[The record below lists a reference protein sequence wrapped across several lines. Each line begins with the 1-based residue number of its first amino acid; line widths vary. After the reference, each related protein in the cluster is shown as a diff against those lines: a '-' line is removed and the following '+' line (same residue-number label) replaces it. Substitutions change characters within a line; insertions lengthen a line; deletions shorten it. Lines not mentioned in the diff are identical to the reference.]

1 MNSIINY
8 LEKEFELSAID
19 KAKLKYSFDVL
30 FTDISKV
37 FILFLIFS
45 FLGYFKEYAYSILV
59 LLTLRPFTGG
69 LHFKTYTAC
78 LIFTGFFLITS
89 IVLSNI
95 ILLDLLAP
103 FFFVFSFIIMLS
115 IAPII
120 SKNRPSYSYD
130 KRLRFKILGLVIV
143 SAHYIIF
150 MISGKSTYFSISIW
164 IILLQSI
171 QLLIKKGVDVYEKY
185 KKYDKTF
192 S

>member
-8 LEKEFELSAID
+8 FEREFELTDID

-30 FTDISKV
+30 FTDISKF

-59 LLTLRPFTGG
+59 LLTIRPFTGG

-78 LIFTGFFLITS
+78 LVFTGFFLITS
-89 IVLSNI
+89 I
-95 ILLDLLAP
+95 ILNHKISINFLAP
-103 FFFVFSFIIMLS
+103 FFFVFSLITMLCT
-115 IAPII
+115 APII
-120 SKNRPSYSYD
+120 SKNRPSYSYV
-130 KRLRFKILGLVIV
+130 KRLQFKILGLVVISV
-143 SAHYIIF
+143 HYLIY
-150 MISGKSTYFSISIW
+150 MTAEKNTYLTLSIC

-171 QLLIKKGVDVYEKY
+171 QLLIKKGVDIFEKY